1 MTNPWS
7 WVINLHGL
15 KRMKKIVSLLIMILL
30 IACTVFA
37 DDPKILVQSRVK
49 AEITLDTANT
59 DSAGGLYRLCL
70 NDAESTPEASSY
82 ILVDADISKQDVTV
96 DFLIKQNQTTRTN
109 EAIQLTVQATPLEFM
124 DVATNQKYSSNEF
137 SFTALGNASVGED
150 YLEITQEVS
159 EREENTLIITIKYKG
174 SGMPVEKNTTIA
186 TFTAK
191 WAKNEELLEHPGI
204 YTADLTLQYIIN

>member
-1 MTNPWS
+1 
-7 WVINLHGL
+7 
-15 KRMKKIVSLLIMILL
+15 MKKITVFLIMMLL

-37 DDPKILVQSRVK
+37 EGKILVQSRVK

-70 NDAESTPEASSY
+70 NDDESTPEASSY
-82 ILVDADISKQDVTV
+82 ILVDADVSKQDVVV

-109 EAIQLTVQATPLEFM
+109 ESIVISVSATPLEFM

-137 SFTALGNASVGED
+137 SFEAMGDASLGEE
-150 YLEITQEVS
+150 YLEITKEIS
-159 EREENTLIITIKYKG
+159 ERDENTLLITIKYKG
-174 SGMPVEKNTTIA
+174 AGMPVEKGTTIA

-191 WAKNEELLEHPGI
+191 WAKNEDLLEHPGV
-204 YTADLTLQYIIN
+204 YTADLTLKYVIN

>member
-1 MTNPWS
+1 
-7 WVINLHGL
+7 
-15 KRMKKIVSLLIMILL
+15 MKKITVFLIMMFL

-37 DDPKILVQSRVK
+37 EGQILVQSRVK

-70 NDAESTPEASSY
+70 NDDESTPEASSY
-82 ILVDADISKQDVTV
+82 ILVDADVSKQDVVV

-109 EAIQLTVQATPLEFM
+109 ESIVISVSATPLEFM

-137 SFTALGNASVGED
+137 SFEAMGDASLGED
-150 YLEITQEVS
+150 YLEITKEIS
-159 EREENTLIITIKYKG
+159 ERDENTLLITIKYKG
-174 SGMPVEKNTTIA
+174 AGMPVEKGTTIA

-191 WAKNEELLEHPGI
+191 WAKNEELMEHPGI
-204 YTADLTLQYIIN
+204 YTADLTLKYVIN

>member
-1 MTNPWS
+1 
-7 WVINLHGL
+7 
-15 KRMKKIVSLLIMILL
+15 MKKTISLLIMILL

-37 DDPKILVQSRVK
+37 DSGTIKVQSRVK

-70 NDAESTPEASSY
+70 NDSESTPEASSY

-96 DFLIKQNQTTRTN
+96 DFLIRQNQTTRTN
-109 EAIQLTVQATPLEFM
+109 ESIVISVQATPLEYV
-124 DVATNQKYSSNEF
+124 DPTVNQKFSSSDF
-137 SFTALGNASVGED
+137 SFSALGDASLGED
-150 YLEITQEVS
+150 YLEITKEIS

-174 SGMPVEKNTTIA
+174 SGMPVEKGTTIA

-191 WAKNEELLEHPGI
+191 WAKNEELLEHPGV
-204 YTADLTLQYIIN
+204 YTADLTLKYIIN

>member
-1 MTNPWS
+1 
-7 WVINLHGL
+7 
-15 KRMKKIVSLLIMILL
+15 MKKFVSLLIMILL

-37 DDPKILVQSRVK
+37 DDPTILVQSRVK

-70 NDAESTPEASSY
+70 NDDESTPEASSY
-82 ILVDADISKQDVTV
+82 ILVDADISKQDVVV

-137 SFTALGNASVGED
+137 SFEALGNASVGED

-174 SGMPVEKNTTIA
+174 SGMPVEKDTTIA

-204 YTADLTLQYIIN
+204 YTADLTLNYIIN

>member
-1 MTNPWS
+1 
-7 WVINLHGL
+7 
-15 KRMKKIVSLLIMILL
+15 MKKFTAFLIMILL

-37 DDPKILVQSRVK
+37 EGQILVQSRVK

-70 NDAESTPEASSY
+70 NDEESSPEASSY
-82 ILVDADISKQDVTV
+82 ILVDADVSKQDVVV

-109 EAIQLTVQATPLEFM
+109 ESIVISVSATPLEFM

-137 SFTALGNASVGED
+137 SFEAMGDASLGED
-150 YLEITQEVS
+150 YLEITKEIS
-159 EREENTLIITIKYKG
+159 ERDENTLLITIKYKG
-174 SGMPVEKNTTIA
+174 AGMPVEKGTTIA

-191 WAKNEELLEHPGI
+191 WAKNEDLLEHPGI
-204 YTADLTLQYIIN
+204 YTADLTLRYVIN

>member
-1 MTNPWS
+1 MTNPCS

-15 KRMKKIVSLLIMILL
+15 KRMKKFVSLLIMILL

-37 DDPKILVQSRVK
+37 DDPTILVQSRVK

-70 NDAESTPEASSY
+70 NDDESTPEASSY
-82 ILVDADISKQDVTV
+82 ILVDADISKQDVVV

-109 EAIQLTVQATPLEFM
+109 EAIQLTVQATPLEYM

-137 SFTALGNASVGED
+137 SFEALGNASVGED

-174 SGMPVEKNTTIA
+174 SGMPVEKDTTIA

-204 YTADLTLQYIIN
+204 YTADLTLNYIIN

>member
-1 MTNPWS
+1 
-7 WVINLHGL
+7 
-15 KRMKKIVSLLIMILL
+15 MILL

-37 DDPKILVQSRVK
+37 DDPTILVQSRVK

-70 NDAESTPEASSY
+70 NDDESTPEASSY
-82 ILVDADISKQDVTV
+82 ILVDADISKQDVVV

-137 SFTALGNASVGED
+137 SFEALGNASVGED

-174 SGMPVEKNTTIA
+174 SGMPVEKDTTIA

-204 YTADLTLQYIIN
+204 YTADLTLNYIIN